1 MPNTKLII
9 GALTDMGNV
18 RKNNEDNFTVIAD
31 IARPDTEWGSSKQI
45 DLGERGSLLV
55 VADGMGGMNAGEVA
69 SAIAVEA
76 VEELFNNM
84 KPEVLKSTPTIQNF
98 MSSVVVEADKRI
110 KAKSTLETRGMGT
123 TLVMAWLY
131 NGYAYVCWCGDS
143 RAYLFNTATGLSRI
157 SKDHSLVQSLVDN
170 HKITDD
176 EAFDSPQSN
185 IITRC
190 LSDAQNNA
198 KPENAIPVELC
209 NGDVVM
215 LCSDGLCGMIRDRD
229 IVQVMR
235 NKIGDG
241 VAKTVE
247 ELVAAAKRAGGKD
260 NVTVVAASI
269 TNDKDPVKVHAA
281 KEAPLQREP
290 SANAQQ
296 LLQGNRSNK
305 PAWMWVI
312 IGALAMAVI
321 GLVAYMLLKDD
332 AGNAE
337 KATDTDTTEVVEQA
351 PTPSTTAEPI
361 PAPQAGSAPSVAPT
375 NQQGA
380 QEQSTGSQPNKTNHF
395 TPQKSEVKPSA
406 PLPNNNPEP
415 STPEPTSVV
424 TPGPTSD
431 KPQPSVEPTPADPQA
446 PADPPAMP

>member
-190 LSDAQNNA
+190 LSDSQNNA
-198 KPENAIPVELC
+198 KPENAVPVELC
-209 NGDVVM
+209 NGDVIM

-235 NKIGDG
+235 NVIGEG
-241 VAKTVE
+241 VVKTVD
-247 ELVAAAKRAGGKD
+247 ELVSAA
-260 NVTVVAASI
+260 
-269 TNDKDPVKVHAA
+269 
-281 KEAPLQREP
+281 
-290 SANAQQ
+290 
-296 LLQGNRSNK
+296 
-305 PAWMWVI
+305 
-312 IGALAMAVI
+312 
-321 GLVAYMLLKDD
+321 
-332 AGNAE
+332 
-337 KATDTDTTEVVEQA
+337 
-351 PTPSTTAEPI
+351 
-361 PAPQAGSAPSVAPT
+361 
-375 NQQGA
+375 
-380 QEQSTGSQPNKTNHF
+380 
-395 TPQKSEVKPSA
+395 
-406 PLPNNNPEP
+406 
-415 STPEPTSVV
+415 
-424 TPGPTSD
+424 
-431 KPQPSVEPTPADPQA
+431 
-446 PADPPAMP
+446 